1 MSLFEALYGRSP
13 RSFGLSVPNVPKAHG
28 LEEWLQERKTV
39 TALIKQHLS
48 CASLQMKS
56 IRRGLRDTFIGRLG
70 VSQDTTLCSVVIGPQ
85 S

>member
-1 MSLFEALYGRSP
+1 MSPFEALYGRSP

-56 IRRGLRDTFIGRLG
+56 IRRGLRDTLQWETGCFSRYNLMF
-70 VSQDTTLCSVVIGPQ
+70 SCH
-85 S
+85 